1 MEFRVAEQTCKAKQR
16 ITQHHL
22 REMLVQMEV
31 VEHPQL
37 MHPVAEMDSLLVLPQ
52 RVQHGQQ
59 VVLALAVMAVRMQ
72 RDLLLGL
79 NHL

>member
-1 MEFRVAEQTCKAKQR
+1 
-16 ITQHHL
+16 
-22 REMLVQMEV
+22 MLVQMEV
-31 VEHPQL
+31 VEHPQP
-37 MHPVAEMDSLLVLPQ
+37 MHPVAEMDLLLVLPQ

-59 VVLALAVMAVRMQ
+59 VVLALVVMAVHMQ